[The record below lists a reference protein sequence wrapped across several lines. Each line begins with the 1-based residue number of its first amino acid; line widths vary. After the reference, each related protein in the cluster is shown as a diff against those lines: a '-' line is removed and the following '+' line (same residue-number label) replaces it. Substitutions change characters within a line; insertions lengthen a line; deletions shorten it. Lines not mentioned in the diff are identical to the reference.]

1 MSRRAAAKS
10 NANES
15 IDVDSVDDDD
25 LVEEVEQA
33 ALDEWKKVGD
43 MIMNDP
49 DEFANDDEF
58 DHKHKK
64 DEALAL
70 KMKTYPGDV
79 DIEYTDGFEDIFNKV
94 PPGEGDETMSVKP
107 WLGAIK
113 EPVPC
118 PKGVKK
124 APQEDFAIDWV
135 YGYRSEESRMNL
147 HYNLKGQL
155 VYSAACLGIIYDYEK
170 MTQIY
175 FGGGKTK
182 KGGRKQNDDSKDS
195 HTDDVT
201 ALALSDSKK
210 VVATG

>member
-15 IDVDSVDDDD
+15 IDVDSIDDDD
-25 LVEEVEQA
+25 LVGEVEQA
-33 ALDEWKKVGD
+33 ALDEWKKVGN
-43 MIMNDP
+43 ILLNDP

-70 KMKTYPGDV
+70 KMKQYPGDM

-124 APQEDFAIDWV
+124 VPQEDFTIDWV

-147 HYNLKGQL
+147 HYNLKG
-155 VYSAACLGIIYDYEK
+155 
-170 MTQIY
+170 
-175 FGGGKTK
+175 
-182 KGGRKQNDDSKDS
+182 
-195 HTDDVT
+195 
-201 ALALSDSKK
+201 
-210 VVATG
+210 